1 MTTTRSAAAARLT
14 ALALAIALLAVAA
27 PVSADDDADLDR
39 RARQLCMEL
48 MSPFCPGQSL
58 YVCRS
63 AQAEVLRG
71 QIRERLAAGE
81 SSEAIVES
89 LVARYGESIR
99 AAPKNRG
106 FGRLAWLTPILG
118 LALGAWIVVLV
129 LRSHR
134 RSRARA
140 AEAASGVDPE
150 ARRRMEQE
158 LDQYAR

>member
-1 MTTTRSAAAARLT
+1 VITMKHVRAWAVALAALALTAAAA
-14 ALALAIALLAVAA
+14 
-27 PVSADDDADLDR
+27 PVCAEDESDVDK

-63 AQAEVLRG
+63 SQAAVVREE
-71 QIRERLAAGE
+71 IRERLAAGE
-81 SSEAIVES
+81 SREAIIES
-89 LVARYGESIR
+89 LVARYGEQIR
-99 AAPKNRG
+99 AAPRNRG

-134 RSRARA
+134 HAGAPAPDAGR
-140 AEAASGVDPE
+140 EVDPE
-150 ARRRMEQE
+150 VRRRLEQE
-158 LDQYAR
+158 IDQHAR

>member
-1 MTTTRSAAAARLT
+1 MTTTRSAAAAI
-14 ALALAIALLAVAA
+14 ALAIALLALAA
-27 PVSADDDADLDR
+27 PAGADDDADLDR

-63 AQAEVLRG
+63 SQAAVVREE
-71 QIRERLAAGE
+71 IRERLAAGE

-99 AAPKNRG
+99 GAPRNRG

-118 LALGAWIVVLV
+118 LALGGWIVVLV

-134 RSRARA
+134 RARGPAPGA
-140 AEAASGVDPE
+140 ADGVDSE
-150 ARRRMEQE
+150 ARRRLEQE
-158 LDQYAR
+158 LDHYAR